1 MPEASGAH
9 ANGVGPDLGPDWKPE
24 WLPIDVNK
32 RPTVLDSG
40 VGFDDPV
47 PVRSFFMEDPTAG
60 ARGVRSMGELVL
72 VWVEAN

>member
-1 MPEASGAH
+1 
-9 ANGVGPDLGPDWKPE
+9 
-24 WLPIDVNK
+24 
-32 RPTVLDSG
+32 VLDSG